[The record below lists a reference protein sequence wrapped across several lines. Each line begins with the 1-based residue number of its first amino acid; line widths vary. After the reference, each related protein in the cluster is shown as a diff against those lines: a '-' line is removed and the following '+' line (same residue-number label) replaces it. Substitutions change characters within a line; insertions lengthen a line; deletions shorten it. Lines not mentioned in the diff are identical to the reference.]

1 MLHLGIPGAN
11 ATTKEKRFRQV
22 WQLLI
27 ETQQL
32 IQSIFKSLNLYMK
45 NSAGKMPANSRGTI
59 TTGTKGPQKDII
71 KPNVQ
76 NMAQLSRGN
85 DDTKM
90 SKQECCLSNN
100 QSKHLHLNSISRIS
114 DLTVFKQTWDY
125 K

>member
-1 MLHLGIPGAN
+1 
-11 ATTKEKRFRQV
+11 
-22 WQLLI
+22 
-27 ETQQL
+27 
-32 IQSIFKSLNLYMK
+32 MK

-59 TTGTKGPQKDII
+59 TMGTKGHQKDIT
-71 KPNVQ
+71 KPNVE
-76 NMAQLSRGN
+76 NMGQLSRGN
-85 DDTKM
+85 DDTEM